1 MRYLFY
7 VVNGIGIGHLCRM
20 LGVAD
25 AIKKLEPKSE
35 ILFISEVDDPQMLK
49 EHGYAYFYVPP
60 LHRILE
66 DNGYK
71 NLPSD
76 PLIAIRNTTID
87 SVILNFQP
95 NVIVHDTLTDNRL
108 IKMGTVVGAKQVLIL
123 RLHKDMS
130 TYISKNYN
138 LLKDMSIIALP
149 YQSRDEIP
157 FSLFS
162 GFQEKLIL
170 AGPILRRSVSQI
182 DIVSSKNKYQIQD
195 EKFTIVISNGG
206 GSDLHGYQDR
216 FWEVMAEV
224 FDRVDLQSNNIDII
238 AVTGPLNSYS
248 QIFKNNQIKTV
259 QFEPKLIDL
268 FASANLVIARGGFNT
283 VLELTTVGV
292 PAICVPAWRKSDN
305 QDERIVQASN
315 KFPNIQNTNLDPA
328 DIYQKTL
335 SVSKSVKWHFQPLA
349 DDPIENNKKYL
360 AGLIIKQ
367 AT

>member
-20 LGVAD
+20 LGIAD
-25 AIKKLEPKSE
+25 AIKKLEPNSE

-49 EHGYAYFYVPP
+49 EHGHAYFYVPP

-66 DNGYK
+66 GNGYK

-95 NVIVHDTLTDNRL
+95 NVIIHDTLTDSRL

-138 LLKDMSIIALP
+138 LLKDMSLIALP

-157 FSLFS
+157 FNLFS
-162 GFQEKLIL
+162 GLQEKLIL
-170 AGPILRRSVSQI
+170 AGPILRRSISQI
-182 DIVSSKNKYQIQD
+182 DIASSKTKYQIHN

-206 GSDLHGYQDR
+206 GSDLHGYQDS

-224 FDRVDLQSNNIDII
+224 FDHVDLQSNHIDII

-248 QIFKNNQIKTV
+248 QIFKNNQIKTI

-283 VLELTTVGV
+283 ILELTSVGV

-305 QDERIVQASN
+305 QDERILLASE
-315 KFPNIQNTNLDPA
+315 KFNNILTASLNHS
-328 DIYQKTL
+328 DINQKISSL
-335 SVSKSVKWHFQPLA
+335 LKSKKWYFQPHKY
-349 DDPIENNKKYL
+349 DPIETNKRNL

>member
-25 AIKKLEPKSE
+25 AVKKLEPTSE

-60 LHRILE
+60 LHRLLE
-66 DNGYK
+66 DSGYK

-76 PLIAIRNTTID
+76 PLIAIRNSTID

-95 NVIVHDTLTDNRL
+95 NAIVHDTLTDSRI
-108 IKMGTVVGAKQVLIL
+108 IKMGKVVGAKQVLIL

-130 TYISKNYN
+130 TYISKNYD
-138 LLKDMSIIALP
+138 LLKDMSLIALP
-149 YQSRDEIP
+149 YQNRDEVP
-157 FSLFS
+157 LKLFS
-162 GFQEKLIL
+162 RLQEKLIL
-170 AGPILRRSVSQI
+170 VGPILRRSLSQI
-182 DIVSSKNKYQIQD
+182 DTTSTKNKYQIND
-195 EKFTIVISNGG
+195 SRFTIVISNGG
-206 GSDLHGYQDR
+206 GSDLHGYLDS
-216 FWEVMAEV
+216 FWETISHV
-224 FDRVDLQSNNIDII
+224 FYHKDLQNNGIDII
-238 AVTGPLNSYS
+238 AITGPLTSYT
-248 QIFKNNQIKTV
+248 QVFKNNKIKIV

-268 FASANLVIARGGFNT
+268 FASSNLVIARGGFNT
-283 VLELTTVGV
+283 VLELAIVGV
-292 PAICVPAWRKSDN
+292 PSICIPAWRKSDN
-305 QDERIVQASN
+305 QDDRVVQASE
-315 KFPNIQNTNLDPA
+315 KFPNILNANLDPA
-328 DIYQKTL
+328 DIYQKIL
-335 SVSKSVKWHFQPLA
+335 SISKSAKWRFQPQM

>member
-20 LGVAD
+20 LGIAD
-25 AIKKLEPKSE
+25 AIKKLEPQSE

-60 LHRILE
+60 VHRLLE

-76 PLIAIRNTTID
+76 PLLAIRNSTID

-95 NVIVHDTLTDNRL
+95 NVIIHDTLTDGRL

-130 TYISKNYN
+130 AYVSRNYD
-138 LLKDMSIIALP
+138 LLKDMSLIALP
-149 YQSRDEIP
+149 YQSRDEVPIK
-157 FSLFS
+157 LFS
-162 GFQEKLIL
+162 GLQEKLIL
-170 AGPILRRSVSQI
+170 AGPILRRSTSQI
-182 DIVSSKNKYQIQD
+182 DITSTKTKYQID
-195 EKFTIVISNGG
+195 NSKFNIIISNGG
-206 GSDLHGYQDR
+206 GSELHRYQDS
-216 FWEVMAEV
+216 FWQVMSQT
-224 FDRVDLQSNNIDII
+224 FDNIDLQSLNIDVV
-238 AVTGPLNSYS
+238 AVTGPLTSYT
-248 QIFKNNQIKTV
+248 QIFKNNKIKIV

-268 FASANLVIARGGFNT
+268 FACANLVIARGGFNT
-283 VLELTTVGV
+283 VLELTTLGV
-292 PAICVPAWRKSDN
+292 PSICIPAWRKSDN
-305 QDERIVQASN
+305 QDDRIVQASE
-315 KFPNIQNTNLDPA
+315 KFSNIRTASLDPA
-328 DIYQKTL
+328 DVYQKML
-335 SVSKSVKWHFQPLA
+335 SVHGSTKWQFQRPRH
-349 DDPIENNKKYL
+349 DQIENNKKYL